1 MSDEWEVPTSKKYF
15 WSFWK
20 IGKQVLEELFIFQ
33 MTSPVFGVTWR
44 FIHPLALWKETTNF
58 ASFTCPDG
66 RGRVAENFCFFRQQ
80 QSRVR
85 VQRQAESSRGVRK
98 RKHGKRG
105 TPSATPPYHYM
116 EELLSP
122 HITRRESIK
131 QPRSMHPKKNTWREK
146 KPQKAF

>member
-20 IGKQVLEELFIFQ
+20 IEKQVLEELFIFQ

-66 RGRVAENFCFFRQQ
+66 RGRVAENFCFF
-80 QSRVR
+80 RVR

>member
-1 MSDEWEVPTSKKYF
+1 MGSSNFQEILLVFLENWKTSSKRIIYFSDDKPCF
-15 WSFWK
+15 WCDLK
-20 IGKQVLEELFIFQ
+20 VH
-33 MTSPVFGVTWR
+33 SPSSLMERNNQFCVFHVSRWPR
-44 FIHPLALWKETTNF
+44 W
-58 ASFTCPDG
+58 S
-66 RGRVAENFCFFRQQ
+66 VAENFCFFRQ